1 MKTTSVFT
9 ALLLTVFSFVS
20 KAQSTDASPNKK
32 TEWWVASLLQNKNE
46 QTTILGNPA
55 IIDSPYGKAVTF
67 NGIDDA
73 LFLKEMPLKG
83 LKSFTVEMIFKP
95 ESNGIFEQRVLQ
107 IGEITGDRMLLE
119 IRVLHNNWYFDG
131 FVASKG
137 VKLALATEELLHP
150 LEKWYHVAFVVT
162 PNSLTTF
169 VNGKQELHKDYTFNP
184 IEDGQ
189 TSIGVRMN
197 KVTWFK
203 GAIYKIQIS
212 PEALKPN
219 QFLRL

>member
-1 MKTTSVFT
+1 M
-9 ALLLTVFSFVS
+9 
-20 KAQSTDASPNKK
+20 
-32 TEWWVASLLQNKNE
+32 
-46 QTTILGNPA
+46 
-55 IIDSPYGKAVTF
+55 
-67 NGIDDA
+67 
-73 LFLKEMPLKG
+73 
-83 LKSFTVEMIFKP
+83 
-95 ESNGIFEQRVLQ
+95 
-107 IGEITGDRMLLE
+107 
-119 IRVLHNNWYFDG
+119 YFDG

-150 LEKWYHVAFVVT
+150 LGQWYHVAFVVT
-162 PNSLTTF
+162 PNSLTTY
-169 VNGKQELHKDYTFNP
+169 VKGKQELHKEYVFHP
-184 IEDGQ
+184 IEQGQ

>member
-1 MKTTSVFT
+1 MKITSVFT
-9 ALLLTVFSFVS
+9 ALLFMVFSFVS
-20 KAQSTDASPNKK
+20 KAQITDAKKNKK
-32 TEWWVASLLQNKNE
+32 TEWLVAPLLQNKTE
-46 QTTILGNPA
+46 QTTILGNPTMV
-55 IIDSPYGKAVTF
+55 DSPYGKAVAF
-67 NGIDDA
+67 NGVDDA
-73 LFLKEMPLKG
+73 LFLKKMPLKG

-95 ESNGIFEQRVLQ
+95 ESNGVFEQRILQ
-107 IGEITGDRMLLE
+107 IGEITEDRMLLE
-119 IRVLHNNWYFDG
+119 IRVLEGNWYFDG

-169 VNGKQELHKDYTFNP
+169 VNGKQELHKDYTFNT
-184 IEDGQ
+184 IEQGQ

-197 KVTWFK
+197 KVSWFK

>member
-1 MKTTSVFT
+1 MKITSVFT
-9 ALLLTVFSFVS
+9 VLLFMVFSFVS

-32 TEWWVASLLQNKNE
+32 TEWLVASLLQNKTE
-46 QTTILGNPA
+46 QTTILGSPA
-55 IIDSPYGKAVTF
+55 IVPSPYGNAVAF

-83 LKSFTVEMIFKP
+83 LESFTVEMVFKP

-119 IRVLHNNWYFDG
+119 IRVLDNNWYFDG

-150 LEKWYHVAFVVT
+150 LEKWYRVAFVVT

-184 IEDGQ
+184 IEEGQ

-219 QFLRL
+219 QFLAF

>member
-1 MKTTSVFT
+1 MKITSVFT
-9 ALLLTVFSFVS
+9 ALLFMVFSFAS
-20 KAQSTDASPNKK
+20 KAQSTDASSNKK
-32 TEWWVASLLQNKNE
+32 TEWLVASLLQNKRE
-46 QTTILGNPA
+46 QTTILGNPKTVH
-55 IIDSPYGKAVTF
+55 SPYGKAVAF

-83 LKSFTVEMIFKP
+83 LESFTVEMIFKP

-119 IRVLHNNWYFDG
+119 IRVLNNNWYFDG

-169 VNGKQELHKDYTFNP
+169 VNEKQELHKNYTFNP
-184 IEDGQ
+184 IQEGQ

>member
-1 MKTTSVFT
+1 V
-9 ALLLTVFSFVS
+9 V
-20 KAQSTDASPNKK
+20 
-32 TEWWVASLLQNKNE
+32 
-46 QTTILGNPA
+46 
-55 IIDSPYGKAVTF
+55 DS
-67 NGIDDA
+67 
-73 LFLKEMPLKG
+73 
-83 LKSFTVEMIFKP
+83 
-95 ESNGIFEQRVLQ
+95 
-107 IGEITGDRMLLE
+107 
-119 IRVLHNNWYFDG
+119 NWYFDG

-169 VNGKQELHKDYTFNP
+169 VNGKQELYKDYTFNT
-184 IEDGQ
+184 IEQGQ

-197 KVTWFK
+197 KVSWFK

>member
-1 MKTTSVFT
+1 MKITSVFT
-9 ALLLTVFSFVS
+9 AFLFMVFSFAS
-20 KAQSTDASPNKK
+20 KAQITDASSDKK
-32 TEWWVASLLQNKNE
+32 TEWLVASLLQNKTE
-46 QTTILGNPA
+46 QTTILGNPKTVH
-55 IIDSPYGKAVTF
+55 SPYGKAVAF

-95 ESNGIFEQRVLQ
+95 ESNGVFEQRVLQ

-119 IRVLHNNWYFDG
+119 IRVLNNNWYFDG

-169 VNGKQELHKDYTFNP
+169 VNGKQELHKNYTFNP
-184 IEDGQ
+184 IQNGQ

>member
-1 MKTTSVFT
+1 MKITSVFT
-9 ALLLTVFSFVS
+9 ALLFMVFSFVS
-20 KAQSTDASPNKK
+20 KAQSTDASSNKK
-32 TEWWVASLLQNKNE
+32 TEWLAASLLQNKTE

-55 IIDSPYGKAVTF
+55 MVQSPYGNAVAF

-73 LFLKEMPLKG
+73 LFLKEMPLKD

-119 IRVLHNNWYFDG
+119 IRVLDNNWYFDG

-169 VNGKQELHKDYTFNP
+169 VNGKQELHKDYTFNS
-184 IEDGQ
+184 IQEGQ

>member
-1 MKTTSVFT
+1 MKITSVFT
-9 ALLLTVFSFVS
+9 VLLFMVFSFVS
-20 KAQSTDASPNKK
+20 KAQSKDALSNKK
-32 TEWWVASLLQNKNE
+32 KEWIVASLLENKTE
-46 QTTILGNPA
+46 QTTILGNPTMVQ
-55 IIDSPYGKAVTF
+55 SPYGNVVAF

-83 LKSFTVEMIFKP
+83 LESFTVEMIFKP
-95 ESNGIFEQRVLQ
+95 ESNGVFEQRILQ

-119 IRVLHNNWYFDG
+119 IRVVDDNWYFDG

-184 IEDGQ
+184 IQEGQ

>member
-1 MKTTSVFT
+1 MKITSVFT
-9 ALLLTVFSFVS
+9 ALLFMVFSFVS
-20 KAQSTDASPNKK
+20 KGQITDTKKNKK
-32 TEWWVASLLQNKNE
+32 TEWLVAPLFQNKTE
-46 QTTILGNPA
+46 QTTILGNPK
-55 IIDSPYGKAVTF
+55 IVNSPYGNAVAF
-67 NGIDDA
+67 DGIDDA

-83 LKSFTVEMIFKP
+83 LESFTVEMIFKP
-95 ESNGIFEQRVLQ
+95 ESNGVFEQRILQ

-119 IRVLHNNWYFDG
+119 IRVLDNNWYFDG
-131 FVASKG
+131 FVASRG

-150 LEKWYHVAFVVT
+150 LGKWYHVAFVVT

-184 IEDGQ
+184 IEEGQ

-197 KVTWFK
+197 KVSWFK

-212 PEALKPN
+212 PQALKPN

>member
-1 MKTTSVFT
+1 MKITSVFT
-9 ALLLTVFSFVS
+9 ALLFMVFSFVS

-32 TEWWVASLLQNKNE
+32 TEWLLASLFQNKTE

-55 IIDSPYGKAVTF
+55 MVQSPYGNAVAF

-73 LFLKEMPLKG
+73 LFLKEMPLKD

-95 ESNGIFEQRVLQ
+95 ESNGVFEQRVLQ

-119 IRVLHNNWYFDG
+119 IRVLNNNWYFDG

-137 VKLALATEELLHP
+137 IKLALATEELLHP

-184 IEDGQ
+184 IQEGQ

-219 QFLRL
+219 QFLRF

>member
-1 MKTTSVFT
+1 M
-9 ALLLTVFSFVS
+9 VFSFAS
-20 KAQSTDASPNKK
+20 KAQITDASSDKK
-32 TEWWVASLLQNKNE
+32 TEWLVASLLQNKTE
-46 QTTILGNPA
+46 QTTILGNPKTVH
-55 IIDSPYGKAVTF
+55 SPYGKAVAF

-95 ESNGIFEQRVLQ
+95 ESNGVFEQRVLQ

-119 IRVLHNNWYFDG
+119 IRVLNNNWYFDG

-169 VNGKQELHKDYTFNP
+169 VNGKQELHKNYTFNP
-184 IEDGQ
+184 IQNGQ

>member
-1 MKTTSVFT
+1 M
-9 ALLLTVFSFVS
+9 VFSFVS
-20 KAQSTDASPNKK
+20 KAQSKDALSNKK
-32 TEWWVASLLQNKNE
+32 KEWIVASLLENKTE
-46 QTTILGNPA
+46 QTTILGNPTMVQ
-55 IIDSPYGKAVTF
+55 SPYGNVVAF

-83 LKSFTVEMIFKP
+83 LESFTVEMIFKP
-95 ESNGIFEQRVLQ
+95 ESNGVFEQRILQ

-119 IRVLHNNWYFDG
+119 IRVVDDNWYFDG

-184 IEDGQ
+184 IQEGQ

>member
-1 MKTTSVFT
+1 MKITSVFT
-9 ALLLTVFSFVS
+9 VLLFMVFSFVS
-20 KAQSTDASPNKK
+20 KAQSTDASLNKK
-32 TEWWVASLLQNKNE
+32 TEWLVASLLQNKKE
-46 QTTILGNPA
+46 QTTILGNPT
-55 IIDSPYGKAVTF
+55 IVPSPYGNAVTF

-73 LFLKEMPLKG
+73 LFLNEMPLKS
-83 LKSFTVEMIFKP
+83 LESFTVEMIFKP
-95 ESNGIFEQRVLQ
+95 QSNGIFEQRVLQ

-119 IRVLHNNWYFDG
+119 IRVLDNNWYFDG

-169 VNGKQELHKDYTFNP
+169 VNGKQELHNEYVFNP
-184 IEDGQ
+184 IEQGQ

-212 PEALKPN
+212 PQALKPN
-219 QFLRL
+219 QFLAF

>member
-1 MKTTSVFT
+1 MKITSVFT
-9 ALLLTVFSFVS
+9 VLLFMVFSLS
-20 KAQSTDASPNKK
+20 KAQNTNKK
-32 TEWWVASLLQNKNE
+32 TEWLAASLLQNKTE
-46 QTTILGNPA
+46 QTTILGNPTMVN
-55 IIDSPYGKAVTF
+55 SPYGKVVAF

-83 LKSFTVEMIFKP
+83 LESFTVEMIFKP
-95 ESNGIFEQRVLQ
+95 GSNGIFEQRVLQ

-119 IRVLHNNWYFDG
+119 IRVIDNNWYFDG

-169 VNGKQELHKDYTFNP
+169 VNGKQELHKDYIFNP
-184 IEDGQ
+184 IQEGQ

>member
-1 MKTTSVFT
+1 MKITSVFT
-9 ALLLTVFSFVS
+9 ALLFMVFSFVS

-32 TEWWVASLLQNKNE
+32 TEWLAASLLQSKTE
-46 QTTILGNPA
+46 QTTILGNPT
-55 IIDSPYGKAVTF
+55 IVQSPYGNAVAF

-73 LFLKEMPLKG
+73 LFLKEMPLKD

-95 ESNGIFEQRVLQ
+95 ESNGVFEQRVLQ

-119 IRVLHNNWYFDG
+119 IRVLNNNWYFDG

-184 IEDGQ
+184 IQEGQ

-219 QFLRL
+219 QFLRF